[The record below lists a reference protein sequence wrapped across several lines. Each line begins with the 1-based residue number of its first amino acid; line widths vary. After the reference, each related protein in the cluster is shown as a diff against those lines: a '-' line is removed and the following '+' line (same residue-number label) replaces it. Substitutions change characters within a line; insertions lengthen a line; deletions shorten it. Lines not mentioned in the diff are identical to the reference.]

1 MGISNDAGSKV
12 PASPRSKESP
22 AKAARLSAAPAAED
36 EIAGNST
43 RSPSLKHDAL
53 SLYWITDFVF
63 TTGLVIIGVALA
75 GGVDSWGAAG
85 LAAKALWLRCFA
97 TLFAFMTAFILT
109 GSCLVVLAC
118 GLFGRK
124 QQQSPPPTPPHWRE
138 MLDSVKA
145 MWTFAALAAWP
156 YYRYCL
162 DPRSTAIV
170 WTLEEAQPWAKDLP
184 WARDSRGVQVA
195 LYVAQLVA
203 LTLVVDLYSYVKHKS
218 MHSRALFQFHAMHH
232 TYRDPSAFAS
242 FAVHPVE
249 SFLTFVPVLG
259 MLSTAMPVW
268 AHAYA
273 IWTLGWAL
281 LNLYLHSGHEL
292 ALVEALLAPLG
303 INTSGFHNAHHE
315 LMWTNYGELLYVW
328 DIILDTGF
336 HPGKFRLPC
345 GRKTLSRY

>member
-1 MGISNDAGSKV
+1 MA
-12 PASPRSKESP
+12 P
-22 AKAARLSAAPAAED
+22 AARRKSAAPAAPAFDRSAPAAEE
-36 EIAGNST
+36 EIAGKTT

-53 SLYWITDFVF
+53 SLYWITDFAF
-63 TTGLVIIGVALA
+63 TSGLVILGVALA
-75 GGVDSWGAAG
+75 GGVGSWGAAG

-97 TLFAFMTAFILT
+97 TLFCFMSAFILT
-109 GSCLVVLAC
+109 GSCLVIVAC
-118 GLFGRK
+118 GLCGRK
-124 QQQSPPPTPPHWRE
+124 QQQAPPPTPPHWRE

-184 WARDSRGVQVA
+184 WARDRNVQVA

-203 LTLVVDLYSYVKHKS
+203 LTLVVDFYSYVKHKS

-273 IWTLGWAL
+273 VWTLGWAL
-281 LNLYLHSGHEL
+281 LNLYLHCGHEL
-292 ALVEALLAPLG
+292 EPVEALLAPLF
-303 INTSGFHNAHHE
+303 INTSGFHNSHHE
-315 LMWTNYGELLYVW
+315 LMWTNYGELLYIW
-328 DIILDTGF
+328 DLILDTGF
-336 HPGKFRLPC
+336 HPGKFGF
-345 GRKTLSRY
+345 GRKTLHRTVAGAKAA